1 MNSYIKLLV
10 FTIWPGIVAV
20 LYSLMFLNG
29 EFQLLFYK
37 WIVFVYVLVAP
48 AIAYAL
54 LDQQRYDK
62 EVQQRKQGLK

>member
-1 MNSYIKLLV
+1 MSNYVKPLV
-10 FTIWPGIVAV
+10 FILWPGIVAI

-48 AIAYAL
+48 AIVYTI
-54 LDQQRYDK
+54 LDQHRYEKEIQR
-62 EVQQRKQGLK
+62 RKQELK

>member
-48 AIAYAL
+48 VIVYAL

>member
-1 MNSYIKLLV
+1 MSNYVKPLV
-10 FTIWPGIVAV
+10 FILWPGIVAI

-48 AIAYAL
+48 AIVYTI
-54 LDQQRYDK
+54 LDKHRYEKEIQR
-62 EVQQRKQGLK
+62 RKQELK